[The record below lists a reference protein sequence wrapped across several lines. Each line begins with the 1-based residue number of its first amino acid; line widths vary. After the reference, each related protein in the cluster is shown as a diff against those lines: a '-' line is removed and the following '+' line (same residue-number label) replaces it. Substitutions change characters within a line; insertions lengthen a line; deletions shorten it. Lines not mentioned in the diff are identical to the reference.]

1 MTRRLYAALPNSLL
15 ATLFAGLLA
24 SLLTGCASLSGAP
37 VAATPHLDGVYRL
50 TYGNGGDTLYYRFQ
64 ADGVVLAAR
73 SDAPPADV
81 VAALES
87 GNYGS
92 IEVNPGKW
100 AMVDGALQVS
110 VTERTVSYD
119 SRFDLRADGVLALR
133 GMQRTFDFLRDGG
146 AGGHELSTR

>member
-1 MTRRLYAALPNSLL
+1 MTRRLLTAFLAVAL
-15 ATLFAGLLA
+15 AGLLA
-24 SLLTGCASLSGAP
+24 GCASLSGAP
-37 VAATPHLDGVYRL
+37 VAATPNLDGVYRL

-73 SDAPPADV
+73 SDAPPAEV

-87 GNYGS
+87 GDYGS

-100 AMVDGALQVS
+100 TMVDGALQVS

-119 SRFDLRADGVLALR
+119 SRFDLRADGVIALR
-133 GMQRTFDFLRDGG
+133 GMQRTFDFLREGG
-146 AGGHELSTR
+146 TVGREISTR